1 MQSLGGI
8 LMGLVIKYTDN
19 IIKSFAA
26 SITIIFTFF
35 LSYMMFDISIGNS
48 VFIGTYVIVNSIL
61 LYNLKIEL
69 ILASTKI
76 IIFEIAFTLLITA
89 CYVASFYF
97 YNINGK
103 NIIMFRLTLKFLD
116 FLYMFIFNTILF
128 TIFRK

>member
-1 MQSLGGI
+1 
-8 LMGLVIKYTDN
+8 MGLVIKYTDN